1 MATSN
6 AIRLEPDP
14 APRARGH
21 VESHFLKAV
30 APDGQR
36 AIWVKHTLLRPK
48 APENAGVAEVWA
60 IAFTR
65 DNGPVAAA
73 KSVFPLADARFE
85 DGPFDYSIGP
95 SRLTAETA
103 EGRAAS
109 SGHEITWSLDLESLV
124 PEFRPFPLASMYDGP
139 FPRQKAL
146 TPVPSARVNGEFTID
161 GDLWTIDGW
170 RGMQGHNWGE
180 GHSERY
186 AWVHCN
192 AFQAG
197 DGNGSGKGPALEKP
211 DETWL
216 EVMTGRVRVGGVLL
230 PWLTVGALCLDGEIH
245 SFNGARALTSR
256 NLTVTTTRY
265 RTTLRRGLHRL
276 DLDVATTPAAMAGL
290 HYENPDGSMTHCLN
304 SKLAEGTVTLSAPGR
319 PTRTLYSDAFAL
331 EIGTKDPDH
340 GIRMRV

>member
-6 AIRLEPDP
+6 AIRLPPDP
-14 APRARGH
+14 AARARGH

-36 AIWVKHTLLRPK
+36 AIWVKHTLLRPT
-48 APENAGVAEVWA
+48 APDNAGVAEVWA
-60 IAFTR
+60 VAFTR
-65 DNGPVAAA
+65 DQGPLAAA
-73 KSVFPLADARFE
+73 KSVFPLTDAHFE
-85 DGPFDYSIGP
+85 HAPFDYRIGP
-95 SRLTAETA
+95 CRLTAETA

-109 SGHEITWSLDLESLV
+109 SGHEITWSLGLESLA
-124 PEFRPFPLASMYDGP
+124 PEFRPYPLASMYTGP
-139 FPRQKAL
+139 FPKQKAL
-146 TPVPSARVNGEFTID
+146 TPVPSARVDGEFTVD

-170 RGMQGHNWGE
+170 QGMQGHNWGE

-192 AFQAG
+192 AFRGA
-197 DGNGSGKGPALEKP
+197 DGRGSSAQDLAK
-211 DETWL
+211 TWL

-230 PWLTVGALCLDGEIH
+230 PWLTVGALCLDGEMH

-256 NLTVTTTRY
+256 NVTVTTTRY
-265 RTTLRRGLHRL
+265 RTTLRHGLHRL

-304 SKLAEGTVTLSAPGR
+304 SKLAEGTVKLSAPGR
-319 PTRTLYSDAFAL
+319 PTRTLHSDAFAL